1 MNLAKRFLCAVL
13 AGAAM
18 ITAAPAFAA
27 DAAKT
32 AAYWRAAPIVEGNT
46 AYCWNEQ
53 GKQTF
58 YLAYDNE
65 VYAPL
70 RTVAEWMGKDLAKD
84 AAGKAFT
91 LSGSKTPLFRDQAY
105 SDRGEERV
113 YSSLS
118 ADAYLAKMK
127 EPVPVTPISG
137 AKLTVDGKAVTIT
150 GAEDKAASLLSW
162 SGDTYVPLRTA
173 AKMMNMTA
181 NYTKRTPELNG
192 TKLPEIDNIYI
203 HTKLTDEQLA
213 ACKTYAD
220 TLKKV
225 FDDYNANLNPDVST
239 MEAADAAIQKL
250 IGYMNT
256 LKQTQKPDVRM
267 LDKEYASM
275 QSAADEALKVYK
287 EIEQMIK
294 NKEDLK
300 RIQFAITV
308 DYQFIGYPERQLGLN
323 QRGAASLGTDA
334 MVHVFKL
341 YNNVYER

>member
-1 MNLAKRFLCAVL
+1 
-13 AGAAM
+13 
-18 ITAAPAFAA
+18 
-27 DAAKT
+27 
-32 AAYWRAAPIVEGNT
+32 
-46 AYCWNEQ
+46 
-53 GKQTF
+53 
-58 YLAYDNE
+58 
-65 VYAPL
+65 
-70 RTVAEWMGKDLAKD
+70 MGKDLAKD

-91 LSGSKTPLFRDQAY
+91 LSGSKTP
-105 SDRGEERV
+105 
-113 YSSLS
+113 
-118 ADAYLAKMK
+118 
-127 EPVPVTPISG
+127 
-137 AKLTVDGKAVTIT
+137 
-150 GAEDKAASLLSW
+150 
-162 SGDTYVPLRTA
+162 
-173 AKMMNMTA
+173 
-181 NYTKRTPELNG
+181 RTPELNG

-250 IGYMNT
+250 IGYMKT

-300 RIQFAITV
+300 RVQFAITV